1 MNSISISYLY
11 SLFSFYEKINIFNYF
26 STTRNLASIYQISN
40 ILFLN
45 INSFKINFWDDTFET
60 IHVKSNSS

>member
-45 INSFKINFWDDTFET
+45 INSFKINFWDTFET

>member
-45 INSFKINFWDDTFET
+45 INSFKINFWDTFET
-60 IHVKSNSS
+60 IHIKSNSS